1 MGSPSFEG
9 FHVRKQESN
18 TFNTR
23 IVCIVSCSNKKN
35 IRTKQNRKDEKHS
48 QISIN
53 IKIHTNYVG
62 VRATAIMLR
71 SLIAISAH
79 RKGERLRSY
88 IGRPLSE
95 KRRACSHTLSNF

>member
-9 FHVRKQESN
+9 FHGRKQESN

-23 IVCIVSCSNKKN
+23 IVCIVSCSNKK
-35 IRTKQNRKDEKHS
+35 ILEQNKTGKMKNT

-95 KRRACSHTLSNF
+95 KRRAFSHTLSNF

>member
-1 MGSPSFEG
+1 MGSPSFKG

-35 IRTKQNRKDEKHS
+35 NRTKQNRKDEKHS

-53 IKIHTNYVG
+53 IKIHANYDG
-62 VRATAIMLR
+62 VRAIAIMLR

-79 RKGERLRSY
+79 RKGERLIPFPISK
-88 IGRPLSE
+88 G
-95 KRRACSHTLSNF
+95 NFVFYYQKCIIVRD